1 MSIVFLFV
9 APTIIMYSQGY
20 RFDIKKFQFV
30 ETGGIY
36 IKALPEETNIYIND
50 EYINKTSFFT
60 RDILVQNL
68 IPDSYKIR
76 VEKDGYHSWEKNLNV
91 SKRTAT
97 EAKYIN
103 LFKNDISFNPISEN
117 IEEIYPY
124 NNEFLLLTSENE
136 LLSYNQEIIESFLSA
151 NKTPNNIENISF
163 SPSNEKALIKT
174 TTGLYYLL
182 SIKDKSI
189 ALMRSISN
197 EVKNVNFSF
206 DEKGLIYQL
215 NGSVYE
221 IKDNSPKLL
230 SREKVDCF
238 TVYNNS
244 IYTLRNGNIIKINSL
259 TEPEETLYSFN
270 EYNSNNNYE
279 IIFIEN
285 ELFILENN
293 QNLYHLNNN
302 LFELKIESNY
312 SLKYSSLFNRIIF
325 YDKNNIW
332 LMPLKRCESP
342 FFTDAYEIINITSF
356 EKEIDNIK
364 WINGDYFVF
373 TIGNELHISEIDNR
387 DKLNIFSLNKTNTS
401 NIFFDGKLFILDN
414 NVFLETINK
423 LSI

>member
-36 IKALPEETNIYIND
+36 IKALPEETNLYIND
-50 EYINKTSFFT
+50 DYINKTSFFT

-76 VEKDGYHSWEKNLNV
+76 VEKEGYYSWEKNLDI
-91 SKRTAT
+91 SKRTVT

-103 LFKNDISFNPISEN
+103 LFKDDISFNSISKN

-136 LLSYNQEIIESFLSA
+136 LLSYDQKTIESFLST
-151 NKTPNNIENISF
+151 NKTPNNIESISF
-163 SPSNEKALIKT
+163 SPSKEKALINT

-182 SIKDKSI
+182 NIKEKSVN
-189 ALMRSISN
+189 LMRSISN
-197 EVKNVNFSF
+197 EAKNVNFSF

-238 TVYNNS
+238 TIYNNS
-244 IYTLRNGNIIKINSL
+244 IYALRESNVIKINNL

-270 EYNSNNNYE
+270 EYDSNNEYK

-293 QNLYHLNNN
+293 RNLYHLNNN

-312 SLKYSSLFNRIIF
+312 SLEYSSLFNRIIF

-342 FFTDAYEIINITSF
+342 FFADAYEIINITSF
-356 EKEIDNIK
+356 DKEIDNIK
-364 WINGDYFVF
+364 WLNGDYFLL
-373 TIGNELHISEIDNR
+373 TINNELYVSEVDNR

-401 NIFFDGKLFILDN
+401 NIFFNEKLFILDN
-414 NVFLETINK
+414 NVFLETIDN
-423 LSI
+423 LDI